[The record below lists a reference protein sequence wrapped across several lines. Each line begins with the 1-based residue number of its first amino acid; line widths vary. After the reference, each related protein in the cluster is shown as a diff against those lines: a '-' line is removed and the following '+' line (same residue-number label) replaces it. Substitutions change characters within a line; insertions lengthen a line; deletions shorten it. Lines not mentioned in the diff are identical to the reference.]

1 MNSSTA
7 TYAVDPVAPASADH
21 RAWESAEVLRSDI
34 EAAATP
40 DASLVIGPRKLQR
53 YANPPADTAFPLE
66 YSYHLL
72 GDVRGQQVL
81 DIGCGSGMNSVLA
94 AKHGGDV
101 TGIDISPS
109 LTRLA
114 IRRAHVNGVGGQVRV
129 MVTSAH
135 ELPFAANSFDVVLG
149 IAILHHLDLDA
160 ASHEV
165 HRVLK
170 RGGRAIFQ
178 EPVRNSALV
187 KRLRALV
194 PYRAPDV
201 SPFERPLTDREL
213 NHFSRG
219 FTVSRT
225 RVFSLPHVNL
235 VTVLPVV
242 RKSINSM
249 YHLDRARLRKFP
261 SLQPYATAGVIELIK
276 R

>member
-1 MNSSTA
+1 MQTTVTSL
-7 TYAVDPVAPASADH
+7 PEH
-21 RAWESAEVLRSDI
+21 RTWEQAEVVRSDI

-40 DASLVIGPRKLQR
+40 DSTLMIGPKKLRR
-53 YANPPADTAFPLE
+53 YQAPPADTAYPLE

-72 GDVRGQQVL
+72 GDVSGQHVL
-81 DIGCGSGMNSVLA
+81 DIGCGSGMNSVLV
-94 AKHGGDV
+94 AKHGAFV

-114 IRRAHVNGVGGQVRV
+114 TRRAELNGVGDQVRV

-135 ELPFAANSFDVVLG
+135 DLPFARGSFDVVFG
-149 IAILHHLDLDA
+149 MAILHHLDLEA
-160 ASHEV
+160 VSREV

-178 EPVRNSALV
+178 EPVRNSALI
-187 KRLRALV
+187 KRVRALI

-201 SPFERPLTDREL
+201 SPYERPLTDAEL
-213 NHFSRG
+213 TDFSRG
-219 FTVSRT
+219 FSVTRT

-235 VTVLPVV
+235 ISVLPVL
-242 RKSINSM
+242 RDRPDPF
-249 YHLDRARLRKFP
+249 YRLDRSLLRRFP
-261 SLQPYATAGVIELIK
+261 ALSTYACTRVLEIVK

>member
-7 TYAVDPVAPASADH
+7 TYVPATTDH
-21 RAWESAEVLRSDI
+21 RTWESAEVQRSDV

-40 DASLVIGPRKLQR
+40 DASLLIGPRKLQR

-94 AKHGGDV
+94 AKHGGYI

-114 IRRAHVNGVGGQVRV
+114 IRRAQLNGVGSHVRV

-135 ELPFAANSFDVVLG
+135 DLPFAAKSFDVVLG
-149 IAILHHLDLDA
+149 IAILHHLDLEA
-160 ASHEV
+160 ASREI

-178 EPVRNSALV
+178 EPVRNSEFV
-187 KRLRALV
+187 KRIRAMV
-194 PYRAPDV
+194 PYTAPDV

-213 NHFSRG
+213 NEFSRG
-219 FTVSRT
+219 FVVSRT

-235 VTVLPVV
+235 AQVLPVV
-242 RKSINSM
+242 RNGINTM
-249 YHLDRARLRKFP
+249 YRVDRALLRRFP
-261 SLQPYATAGVIELIK
+261 SLQHFATGRVIELIK

>member
-7 TYAVDPVAPASADH
+7 AVADH
-21 RAWESAEVLRSDI
+21 RTWESAEVLRSDI

-40 DASLVIGPRKLQR
+40 DASLVIGPKKLQR
-53 YANPPADTAFPLE
+53 YARPPADTAFPLE
-66 YSYHLL
+66 YCYHLL
-72 GDVRGQQVL
+72 GDVTGQRVL
-81 DIGCGSGMNSVLA
+81 DIGCGSGMNSVLT
-94 AKHGGDV
+94 AKHGGNV

-114 IRRAHVNGVGGQVRV
+114 TRRARLNSVGERVNV

-135 ELPFAANSFDVVLG
+135 DLPFASNSFDVVLG
-149 IAILHHLDLDA
+149 IAILHHLDLRA
-160 ASHEV
+160 ASIEV

-178 EPVRNSALV
+178 EPVRNSELV
-187 KRLRALV
+187 KRVRAMI
-194 PYRAPDV
+194 PYTAPDV
-201 SPFERPLTDREL
+201 SPYERPLTDQEL
-213 NHFSRG
+213 NEFSRG

-235 VTVLPVV
+235 AAVLPVV
-242 RKSINSM
+242 RDRINVM
-249 YHLDRARLRKFP
+249 YRMDRALLRRFP
-261 SLQPYATAGVIELIK
+261 SLEPYATARVVELVK

>member
-1 MNSSTA
+1 M
-7 TYAVDPVAPASADH
+7 YPADH
-21 RAWESAEVLRSDI
+21 RTWESAEVVRSDI

-53 YANPPADTAFPLE
+53 YSAPPADTPFPLE

-72 GDVRGQQVL
+72 GDVSGQHVL

-94 AKHGGDV
+94 ATHGGFV

-109 LTRLA
+109 LTKLA
-114 IRRAHVNGVGGQVRV
+114 IRRAQLNGVPDRVRV

-135 ELPFAANSFDVVLG
+135 DLPFASNSFDVVLG

-160 ASHEV
+160 ASREV

-178 EPVRNSALV
+178 EPVRNSAMV
-187 KRLRALV
+187 KRLRAMI
-194 PYRAPDV
+194 PYTAPDV

-213 NHFSRG
+213 NDFSRG
-219 FTVSRT
+219 FVVSRT

-235 VTVLPVV
+235 AAVLPVV
-242 RKSINSM
+242 RDRIRPM
-249 YHLDRARLRKFP
+249 YRLDRALLRRFP
-261 SLQPYATAGVIELIK
+261 SLEPFATARVVELIK
-276 R
+276 H

>member
-1 MNSSTA
+1 MQSSTV
-7 TYAVDPVAPASADH
+7 TVADH
-21 RAWESAEVLRSDI
+21 RTWESAEVVRSDI

-40 DASLVIGPRKLQR
+40 DTSLLIGPKKRKR

-72 GDVRGQQVL
+72 GDATGQRVL

-94 AKHGGDV
+94 AFHGADV

-114 IRRAHVNGVGGQVRV
+114 IRRAAINGVPDRVHV

-135 ELPFAANSFDVVLG
+135 DLPFASRSFDVVLG
-149 IAILHHLDLDA
+149 IAILHHLDLEA
-160 ASHEV
+160 ASREV

-178 EPVRNSALV
+178 EPVRNSELV
-187 KRLRALV
+187 KRVRAMI

-201 SPFERPLTDREL
+201 SPYERPLTDEEL
-213 NHFSRG
+213 NAFSRG
-219 FTVSRT
+219 FFVSRT

-235 VTVLPVV
+235 AAVLPYV
-242 RKSINSM
+242 RDRIAPM
-249 YHLDRARLRKFP
+249 YRLDRALLQRFP
-261 SLQPYATAGVIELIK
+261 SLAPYATARVVELVK

>member
-1 MNSSTA
+1 MSSSTA
-7 TYAVDPVAPASADH
+7 TCTVDH
-21 RAWESAEVLRSDI
+21 RTWESAEVVRSDI

-40 DASLVIGPRKLQR
+40 DASLVIGPRKLRR
-53 YANPPADTAFPLE
+53 YAQPAADTAFPLE
-66 YSYHLL
+66 YCYHLL
-72 GDVRGQQVL
+72 GDVSGRQVL

-94 AKHGGDV
+94 AKHGGFV

-114 IRRAHVNGVGGQVRV
+114 TRRARLNGVADQVRV

-135 ELPFAANSFDVVLG
+135 DLPFAANSFDVVLG

-160 ASHEV
+160 ASREI

-178 EPVRNSALV
+178 EPVRNSKFV
-187 KRLRALV
+187 KRMRALV

-213 NHFSRG
+213 NEFSRG
-219 FTVSRT
+219 FVVSRT
-225 RVFSLPHVNL
+225 RVFSLPHVN
-235 VTVLPVV
+235 VVQVLPVV
-242 RKSINSM
+242 RRGINPM
-249 YHLDRARLRKFP
+249 YRLDRALLKRFP
-261 SLQPYATAGVIELIK
+261 SLEPYASARVLELVK

>member
-1 MNSSTA
+1 MNSSSVTS
-7 TYAVDPVAPASADH
+7 TADH
-21 RAWESAEVLRSDI
+21 RAWESAEVVRSDI

-40 DASLVIGPRKLQR
+40 DASLVIGPRKRER
-53 YANPPADTAFPLE
+53 YANPPADTPFPLE
-66 YSYHLL
+66 FSYHLL
-72 GDVRGQQVL
+72 GPAAGKRLL

-94 AKHGGDV
+94 AFHGADV

-114 IRRAHVNGVGGQVRV
+114 IRRAELNGVGDRVRV

-135 ELPFAANSFDVVLG
+135 DLPFAAASFDVVFG

-160 ASHEV
+160 ASREV

-170 RGGRAIFQ
+170 PGGRAIFQ
-178 EPVRNSALV
+178 EPVRNSELV
-187 KRLRALV
+187 KRVRALI

-201 SPFERPLTDREL
+201 SPYERPLTDAEL
-213 NHFSRG
+213 NAFSRG
-219 FTVSRT
+219 FVVSRT

-235 VTVLPVV
+235 GAVLPVV
-242 RKSINSM
+242 RDRIRPL
-249 YHLDRARLRKFP
+249 YHIDRALLRRFP
-261 SLQPYATAGVIELIK
+261 ALTPFATARVVELIK